1 MSQPK
6 VSLILPTYN
15 RSTKCIS
22 TITDIIN
29 QIHQNWEL
37 VIVNDCSVQPNTMN
51 IENHILK
58 IKDDRIKYL
67 YNKPNMGISKSIN
80 KGILHATGE
89 YITWI
94 SDDNKLYP
102 EFISTLI
109 SPKADFSYAA
119 YYVTTNLLSTKK
131 RYVLP
136 NYKSISDVLYNFRGM
151 AAFMWKKSVFD
162 KIGKFNES
170 LSGYCEDWDMEIRTF
185 LLTDNIVRIDKA
197 IEDYYNGS
205 DTLSVQRTTQ
215 IAQKTSI
222 VRGFYTFYLHNID
235 THDKIS
241 IVSDIKNINKENKT
255 IKNIVLTT
263 NKNELIEIDN
273 VVYMDKF
280 YLEFLMNMINSKG
293 KQVI

>member
-6 VSLILPTYN
+6 VSLIMPTYN

-29 QIHQNWEL
+29 QTHKNWEL
-37 VIVNDCSVQPNTMN
+37 IIVNDCSEQPNTMY

-80 KGILHATGE
+80 KGIPHATGE

-109 SPKADFSYAA
+109 GPKADFSYAA
-119 YYVTTNLLSTKK
+119 YNVTTNLLSNKK
-131 RYVLP
+131 RFISQ
-136 NYKSISDVLYNFRGM
+136 NYKTVTDILYNFRGM

-170 LSGYCEDWDMEIRTF
+170 LSGFCEDWDMEIRTF
-185 LLTDNIVRIDKA
+185 LVTDNIVKIDKA
-197 IEDYYNGS
+197 VEDYYNGS
-205 DTLSVQRTTQ
+205 DTLSVQRSTM
-215 IAQKTSI
+215 IAHKSSI
-222 VRGFYTFYLHNID
+222 VKGFYTFYLQHID
-235 THDKIS
+235 PYDIFQIIS
-241 IVSDIKNINKENKT
+241 NNEIQKEDKT
-255 IKNIVLTT
+255 IKIIIIT
-263 NKNELIEIDN
+263 NNDYELVERNGIIYLN
-273 VVYMDKF
+273 KF
-280 YLEFLMNMINSKG
+280 YLEFLMNMLNSKN
-293 KQVI
+293 KQIVD